1 MIIKARIAGFTF
13 ETTLDFFFLNNPEC
27 EVDKEWLKAE
37 LLRMGDA
44 YIHYSDAYTTGAILV
59 LIKE

>member
-1 MIIKARIAGFTF
+1 MIIKAKIAGFTF
-13 ETTLDFFFLNNPEC
+13 ETTLDLFFLDNPEF
-27 EVDKEWLKAE
+27 EVDKEWLKSE

-44 YIHYSDAYTTGAILV
+44 YIRYSDSYTVGATFV